1 MININAVMAL
11 AIISL
16 SVGVFAL
23 AIYLYSIKNYLK
35 TIQNILTEHDDVID
49 ELAAKH
55 NELVYVINDA
65 VKKEQAEREMLNT
78 LNKIKDSKNIGQA

>member
-1 MININAVMAL
+1 MININALIAL
-11 AIISL
+11 AIIL
-16 SVGVFAL
+16 SGGMVAL
-23 AIYLYSIKNYLK
+23 GIYLYSIKNYLK
-35 TIQNILTEHDDVID
+35 TIQDVLDEHDDVID

-55 NELVYVINDA
+55 NELVYVINEA

>member
-1 MININAVMAL
+1 MININAFIAL
-11 AIISL
+11 TIIL
-16 SVGVFAL
+16 SGGMVAL
-23 AIYLYSIKNYLK
+23 GIYLYSIKTYLK
-35 TIQNILTEHDDVID
+35 TIQDVLVEHDDVID

-55 NELVYVINDA
+55 NELVYVINEA

>member
-1 MININAVMAL
+1 MININAFIAL
-11 AIISL
+11 TIIL
-16 SVGVFAL
+16 SGGMVAL
-23 AIYLYSIKNYLK
+23 GIYLYSIKTYLK
-35 TIQNILTEHDDVID
+35 TIQDVLAEHDDVID

-55 NELVYVINDA
+55 NELVYVINEA

>member
-1 MININAVMAL
+1 MININAFIAL
-11 AIISL
+11 VIIL
-16 SVGVFAL
+16 SGGMVAL

-35 TIQNILTEHDDVID
+35 TIQDILDEHDDVID

-55 NELVYVINDA
+55 NELVYVINEA

>member
-1 MININAVMAL
+1 MININAFIAL
-11 AIISL
+11 TIIL
-16 SVGVFAL
+16 SGGMVAL

-35 TIQNILTEHDDVID
+35 TIQDILAEHDDVID

-55 NELVYVINDA
+55 NELVYVINEA

>member
-1 MININAVMAL
+1 MININALIAL
-11 AIISL
+11 AIIL
-16 SVGVFAL
+16 SGGMVAL
-23 AIYLYSIKNYLK
+23 GIYLYSIKTYLK
-35 TIQNILTEHDDVID
+35 TIQDVLAEHDDVID

-55 NELVYVINDA
+55 NELVFVINEA

>member
-1 MININAVMAL
+1 MININALIAL
-11 AIISL
+11 TIIL
-16 SVGVFAL
+16 SGGMVAL
-23 AIYLYSIKNYLK
+23 AIYLYSIKTYLN
-35 TIQNILTEHDDVID
+35 TIQDVLDEHDDVID

-55 NELVYVINDA
+55 NELVYVINEA

>member
-1 MININAVMAL
+1 MININALIAL
-11 AIISL
+11 TIIL
-16 SVGVFAL
+16 SGGMVAL

-35 TIQNILTEHDDVID
+35 TIQDVLDEHDDVID

-55 NELVYVINDA
+55 NELVYVINEA

>member
-1 MININAVMAL
+1 MININALIAL
-11 AIISL
+11 AIIL
-16 SVGVFAL
+16 SGGMVAL
-23 AIYLYSIKNYLK
+23 AIYLYSIKTYLK
-35 TIQNILTEHDDVID
+35 TIQDVLDEHDDVID

-55 NELVYVINDA
+55 NELVYVINEA

>member
-1 MININAVMAL
+1 MININAFIAL
-11 AIISL
+11 TIIL
-16 SVGVFAL
+16 SGGMVAL
-23 AIYLYSIKNYLK
+23 GIYLYSIKTYLK
-35 TIQNILTEHDDVID
+35 TIQDILDEHDDVID

-55 NELVYVINDA
+55 NELVYVINEA

>member
-1 MININAVMAL
+1 MININAFIAL
-11 AIISL
+11 TIIL
-16 SVGVFAL
+16 SGGMVAL

-35 TIQNILTEHDDVID
+35 TIQDVLDEHDDVID

-55 NELVYVINDA
+55 NELVYVINEA

>member
-1 MININAVMAL
+1 MININAFIAL
-11 AIISL
+11 VIIL
-16 SVGVFAL
+16 SGGMVAL
-23 AIYLYSIKNYLK
+23 GIYLYSIKNYLK
-35 TIQNILTEHDDVID
+35 TIQDVLDEHDDVID

-55 NELVYVINDA
+55 NELVYVINEA

>member
-1 MININAVMAL
+1 MININALIAL
-11 AIISL
+11 AIIL
-16 SVGVFAL
+16 SGGMVAL
-23 AIYLYSIKNYLK
+23 GIYLYSIKTYLK
-35 TIQNILTEHDDVID
+35 TIQDVLAEHDDVID

-55 NELVYVINDA
+55 NELVYVINEA